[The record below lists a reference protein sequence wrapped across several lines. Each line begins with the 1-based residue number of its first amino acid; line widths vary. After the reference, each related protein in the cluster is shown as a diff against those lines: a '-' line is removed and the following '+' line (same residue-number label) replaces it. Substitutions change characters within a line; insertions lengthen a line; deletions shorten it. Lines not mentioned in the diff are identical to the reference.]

1 MGLARGIGTPRG
13 NRVRICASFPR
24 MARGFGAPR
33 GRRVERVPN
42 PLANTTSDA
51 LPPNSDCLLKHIER
65 ANLQAACWSQS
76 LTPQQNLP
84 SAVDNGW
91 KMIDGQLDIDW
102 MSRTMAPLNCIHCKM
117 VAKRCVVLA

>member
-42 PLANTTSDA
+42 PLANTTDEEMKRFFDEYEIVDPLQPRDA
-51 LPPNSDCLLKHIER
+51 FY
-65 ANLQAACWSQS
+65 
-76 LTPQQNLP
+76 
-84 SAVDNGW
+84 G
-91 KMIDGQLDIDW
+91 G
-102 MSRTMAPLNCIHCKM
+102 RTNATKLFHECQGDEKIK
-117 VAKRCVVLA
+117 